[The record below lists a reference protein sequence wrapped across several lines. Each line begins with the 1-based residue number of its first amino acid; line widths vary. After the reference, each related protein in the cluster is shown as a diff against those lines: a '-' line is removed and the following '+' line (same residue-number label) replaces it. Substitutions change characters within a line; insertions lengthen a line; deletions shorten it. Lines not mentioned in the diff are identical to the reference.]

1 MKISRSKR
9 FLAVILALFM
19 ILTSIPLTASA
30 YQVAGTKELFNY
42 NTFDLTNYKIVD
54 SVDSS
59 YTLSDYYWSSGTWNS
74 DSFYINDGYL
84 YGNLN
89 SNIRSDSYKKN
100 WTMEYKFMTN
110 ELVANS
116 AIITL
121 GTATTN
127 VDSSDVMF
135 LTQNGQLWIADV
147 AVASG
152 ICNISTGAVHLLA
165 IKYNNG
171 NLTLLLDGVSIY
183 TTELTAAQQAKFESV
198 GHVSCG
204 IINNTTS
211 TSSQGTTYPGN
222 GNAGAHKTYFYN
234 LKATS
239 PTYTEITAEYETT
252 NVVTIAD
259 PVVYVH
265 GTYTDSSSAT
275 TDMDYDYMMLGS
287 RIADASAPGEYST
300 SVSSTKTIS
309 KIVVLESGAELSI
322 VNGKLT
328 GDMGSVYSTLT
339 QGTSDASATL
349 FFLFSDNS
357 CELHKVAVKTNP
369 VAQHVVGTNFI
380 RASVLNRTSALGYEV
395 VAVGS
400 IGQNADTS
408 RWSNSIS
415 TKTSYSGTGN
425 YGAMYSPYNQTFAVW
440 DGGSWSLKVGGY
452 NTDPIITTD
461 KVAGYAAACMT
472 SSNENSTL
480 TVTSAPANYYID
492 LSKTYDGSNGITH
505 DPGTGTSVDRTYKL
519 RLFIG
524 QIYYDYGN
532 RTSNTTVTRESNVIS
547 SGNTNF
553 SIDTAGS
560 DAILGTSNAFAQQS
574 QASGSVY
581 IQGKNA
587 SGEQTYQCT
596 YTVKYQSRANNYPYD
611 SIVEIATPIKVTVAD
626 KSTIRPYF
634 EDYTAEG
641 KDSRCYTAEAWEA
654 YRTALNESEFFLGNY
669 ENVSTSEGNALAVTL
684 YDAYEALAD
693 NINPDYTVHDNTES
707 VVAPTCTEQGYTQY
721 TCSRCG
727 YVTKANY
734 TDPTG
739 HTYVYTSNRDG
750 STHTITCAVGDLDAS
765 TANCIDENADNICD
779 LCNQQLY
786 TPANF
791 AAYDQAKA
799 AIENAMATNNYTT
812 DSLNEAKAVIEAMTY
827 FNYTAEQKA
836 VTPDSQQ
843 AEIDAEAAALATAQ
857 NNLVT
862 ADTSV
867 YDALMK
873 TVDTLNADAY
883 NIEAVTA
890 AKETAVT
897 TETVTIAGVDYTG
910 YSYDAAITEITT
922 VMNTNQYEYTV
933 AVYDFDG
940 NLYYLTNDG
949 SYVEGDWDDN
959 GDPVAPA
966 GAGHFHYGDYVTA
979 ANPVDSSAACTWSC
993 EVIAK
998 YTNTLST
1005 TKYMCN
1011 DTAYQFNV
1019 RGDTSLYTSAGAAS
1033 NNCKVTFI
1041 NGVTNNV
1048 VYSEYVSKNS
1058 TYTLSTVP
1066 LPTIPFYTVTNYTNA
1081 ATGASVAK
1089 TSRPKIT
1096 ANTTYIINYAVS
1108 SAAYTINLKDAS
1120 GADVEGYPVTTEYNQ
1135 LITFDV
1141 PGAVAYVDTDTDTV
1155 IAYGSTYSFYA
1166 CQNLNVQA
1174 VTSVD
1179 EDVYVSV
1186 ARPIISNSKAT
1197 FIGSYA
1203 APSNANVESYGIVI
1217 DTAGTTSNLSL
1228 ADVDGNNYVY
1238 NLSASRVTCGNQF
1251 VINVPLNSSAGTQV
1265 KYVAYTIYT
1274 IDDVK
1279 YISYS
1284 PIIDATLE

>member
-1 MKISRSKR
+1 
-9 FLAVILALFM
+9 
-19 ILTSIPLTASA
+19 
-30 YQVAGTKELFNY
+30 
-42 NTFDLTNYKIVD
+42 
-54 SVDSS
+54 
-59 YTLSDYYWSSGTWNS
+59 
-74 DSFYINDGYL
+74 
-84 YGNLN
+84 
-89 SNIRSDSYKKN
+89 
-100 WTMEYKFMTN
+100 
-110 ELVANS
+110 
-116 AIITL
+116 
-121 GTATTN
+121 
-127 VDSSDVMF
+127 
-135 LTQNGQLWIADV
+135 
-147 AVASG
+147 
-152 ICNISTGAVHLLA
+152 
-165 IKYNNG
+165 
-171 NLTLLLDGVSIY
+171 
-183 TTELTAAQQAKFESV
+183 
-198 GHVSCG
+198 
-204 IINNTTS
+204 
-211 TSSQGTTYPGN
+211 
-222 GNAGAHKTYFYN
+222 
-234 LKATS
+234 
-239 PTYTEITAEYETT
+239 
-252 NVVTIAD
+252 
-259 PVVYVH
+259 
-265 GTYTDSSSAT
+265 
-275 TDMDYDYMMLGS
+275 MMLGS

-322 VNGKLT
+322 LNGKLT

-349 FFLFSDNS
+349 FFLFNDNS

-369 VAQHVVGTNFI
+369 VAQHAVGAAFI
-380 RASVLNRTSALGYEV
+380 KRGSVYNRKSALGYEL

-400 IGQNADTS
+400 IGQNAG
-408 RWSNSIS
+408 
-415 TKTSYSGTGN
+415 SGTYSKEIGAYNSNYEYAGPGN

-440 DGGSWSLKVGGY
+440 DTGSKLAAGGY

-461 KVAGYAAACMT
+461 KVAGYNAGALSVSA
-472 SSNENSTL
+472 SNQ
-480 TVTSAPANYYID
+480 TVTITSAPAIYYLD

-505 DPGTGTSVDRTYKL
+505 DPGTGTTMDRTYKL
-519 RLFIG
+519 RMFIG
-524 QIYYDYGN
+524 QIYYDFGN
-532 RTSNTTVTRESNVIS
+532 RTATVTREINSIS
-547 SGNTNF
+547 TGNTNF

-574 QASGSVY
+574 QAQGSLY

-587 SGEQTYQCT
+587 TAGETYNCT
-596 YTVKYQSRANNYPYD
+596 YRVKYQSRAGNDPYD
-611 SIVEIATPIKVTVAD
+611 AVVEMYMPIKVTVAD
-626 KSTIRPYF
+626 KSSIRPYF
-634 EDYTAEG
+634 EEYTAEG

-654 YRTALNESEFFLGNY
+654 YRTALNESEYYLGNY
-669 ENVSTSEGNALAVTL
+669 EDISTTEGNTLAATL
-684 YDAYEALAD
+684 YDAYSNLA
-693 NINPDYTVHDNTES
+693 NNFNTDYTVHDNTES

-734 TDPTG
+734 TDPAG

-812 DSLNEAKAVIEAMTY
+812 ASLNEAKAVIEAMTY

-843 AEIDAEAAALATAQ
+843 AEIDAEAAAIATAQ
-857 NNLVT
+857 NNLVI

-897 TETVTIAGVDYTG
+897 TETVTIAGVEYTG

-966 GAGHFHYGDYVTA
+966 EAGRFHYGDYVTA
-979 ANPVDSSAACTWSC
+979 ANPVDPSAACTWSC

-1033 NNCKVTFI
+1033 NYCKVTFI

-1058 TYTLSTVP
+1058 TYTLSAVP
-1066 LPTIPFYTVTNYTNA
+1066 LPTIPFYTVTNFTNA

-1141 PGAVAYVDTDTDTV
+1141 PGAVAFVDTDTDTV

-1203 APSNANVESYGIVI
+1203 APSNAKVESYGIVM
-1217 DTAGTTSNLSL
+1217 DVAGTTSNLSL

-1251 VINVPLNSSAGTQV
+1251 VINIPLNSSAGTQV